1 MPPKLSIAFVGLDSS
16 HCTAFTDLLRSSADP
31 MMLSAA
37 VTVGWPGG
45 SPDFPMSRDR
55 VAGFTSEMCDRG
67 VRIVDTPEEAAAS
80 ADAIILGCVDG
91 RQHLEI
97 ARRLMPSRKPM
108 FIDKPLAHNLETARQ
123 LATELNNS
131 GIPWFTSSAL
141 RFQKR
146 IDDLIGNHS
155 KRDLLGC
162 DVFGIWRHGPG
173 HSDLVWYGIHG
184 IEMLYTVMGTG
195 CQRVQ
200 RITAENGDIV
210 IGQWPG
216 GRIGTW
222 RALRFEQQATGY
234 GLTAFCRHTI
244 HQVPIP
250 ADYDG
255 LVCEIVR
262 FFRTL
267 KPPVTSDE
275 TLEIFAFMEAA
286 ERSRALGGQIVSLES
301 C

>member
-1 MPPKLSIAFVGLDSS
+1 MPPKLTIAFVGLDSS
-16 HCTAFTDLLRSSADP
+16 HCTAFADLVRSSADP
-31 MMLSAA
+31 MMSSAA

-55 VAGFTSEMCDRG
+55 VAGFTAEMRDRG
-67 VRIVDTPEEAAAS
+67 VRIVDTPEEAASS

-97 ARRLMPSRKPM
+97 ARRLMHFRKPM
-108 FIDKPLAHNLETARQ
+108 FVDKPLAHNLATAKQ
-123 LATELNNS
+123 LATELNATDV
-131 GIPWFTSSAL
+131 PWFSCSAL
-141 RFQKR
+141 RFQKPLAGLLNDPGR
-146 IDDLIGNHS
+146 GAI
-155 KRDLLGC
+155 LGC
-162 DVFGIWRHGPG
+162 DVHGIWRHGPG

-184 IEMLYTVMGTG
+184 IEALFAVMGTG

-210 IGQWPG
+210 IGQWAG

-234 GLTAFCRHTI
+234 GLTAYCRHAI
-244 HQVPIP
+244 HQVSIP

-255 LVCEIVR
+255 LVTEIVR

-267 KPPVTSDE
+267 NAPVTPDE
-275 TLEIFAFMEAA
+275 TLEIFAFMDAA
-286 ERSRALGGQIVSLES
+286 ERSRELGGQVVSLES